1 MTSDPTT
8 WCWST
13 SKASRSQGRCRWQK
27 FYGLPNKSRMLS
39 IWPTAGDF
47 IHRDMKPANILLTD
61 TGCAKLLD
69 FRQAR
74 LSGADATQTAEG
86 TVAGTAAYMAPEQ
99 AEGKLLDERTDIF
112 SFGAVLYEL
121 ISGTRAFAG
130 NSMAQVL
137 SSLLRDDPPVLQTTP
152 ALQTIV
158 RKCLA
163 KRPGDRFAS
172 VADLKA
178 ALEQAKA
185 PGAQRQPSIAV
196 LPFVTCFYS
205 QLRNSGTPSRDATV
219 RHQALESFGKL
230 YGDDA

>member
-1 MTSDPTT
+1 
-8 WCWST
+8 
-13 SKASRSQGRCRWQK
+13 
-27 FYGLPNKSRMLS
+27 
-39 IWPTAGDF
+39 
-47 IHRDMKPANILLTD
+47 
-61 TGCAKLLD
+61 
-69 FRQAR
+69 
-74 LSGADATQTAEG
+74 
-86 TVAGTAAYMAPEQ
+86 MAPEQ

-152 ALQTIV
+152 AIQTIV

-163 KRPGDRFAS
+163 KRPGDRFES

-178 ALEQAKA
+178 ALGQAKA

-196 LPFVTCFYS
+196 LPFV
-205 QLRNSGTPSRDATV
+205 NMSGDKEQDYFSDGLTEEIINALAQIPELKVTARTSAFSSKGKDVRVAQIATELGVEHILEGSV
-219 RHQALESFGKL
+219 RSASAL
-230 YGDDA
+230 